1 MEEDMAEAN
10 KNGFS
15 INMSR
20 PSFNSFDF
28 KNYVGSIEKIPRYS
42 FFKNQT

>member
-10 KNGFS
+10 NNGFS
-15 INMSR
+15 IKMSR
-20 PSFNSFDF
+20 PSFKCFDL
-28 KNYVGSIEKIPRYS
+28 KNYVGSIEKIPRCS